1 MIKRYNI
8 IHRIKYSLRDLD
20 LLFDVNN
27 YA

>member
-8 IHRIKYSLRDLD
+8 IRRIKYSLCD